1 MIGHLTAEALATLKD
16 VVPVAIVVAFFQ
28 LVVVRRPPAN
38 LTGILIGVGYVLLG
52 LTLFRVGLSLSLLP
66 VGSFM
71 AEQLTRAGA
80 ARGADAAAGWHDYL
94 WLYLFVAAIGLAAT
108 LIEPSLKAVAERVRA
123 ITGGAIRPWSLRL
136 VIASGVALGLLLG
149 TLRIVV
155 GFPMEY
161 VVVPLLAAIAILALS
176 APRAIV
182 PLALDSG
189 AMATSVVT
197 VPMISAF
204 GVTLAATVPGRSPLT
219 DGFGLIL
226 LALLLPVVSL
236 LAFAQLQA
244 WQRRPPEGGEKD
256 AV

>member
-1 MIGHLTAEALATLKD
+1 MIGTLAAEGLATLRD

-28 LVVVRRPPAN
+28 LGVVRRRPAA
-38 LTGILIGVGYVLLG
+38 LTSILIGIGYVLVG
-52 LTLFRVGLSLSLLP
+52 LTLFRVGLGLSLLP

-71 AEQLTRAGA
+71 AEQLARAGVA
-80 ARGADAAAGWHDYL
+80 GGAGEADWQDYL

-123 ITGGAIRPWSLRL
+123 LSGGAIHPLGLRV
-136 VIASGVALGLLLG
+136 VIAAGVALGLLLG
-149 TLRIVV
+149 TLRIVL

-161 VVVPLLAAIAILALS
+161 VVVPLLAAIAILAFS

-189 AMATSVVT
+189 SMATSVVT
-197 VPMISAF
+197 VPLISAF
-204 GVTLAATVPGRSPLT
+204 GVTLAATLPGRDPLT

-226 LALLLPVVSL
+226 LALLCPVACL
-236 LAFAQLQA
+236 LVFAQFQA
-244 WQRRPPEGGEKD
+244 FRRSPPEEGDGD

>member
-1 MIGHLTAEALATLKD
+1 MIGTLATEVLATLRD
-16 VVPVAIVVAFFQ
+16 VIPVAIVVAFFQ
-28 LVVVRRPPAN
+28 LVVVRRSPAA
-38 LTGILIGVGYVLLG
+38 LASILIGIGYVLVG
-52 LTLFRVGLSLSLLP
+52 LALFRVGLGLSLLP

-71 AEQLTRAGA
+71 AEQLARAGVAGGGDAEA
-80 ARGADAAAGWHDYL
+80 AWHDYL

-123 ITGGAIRPWSLRL
+123 LSGGAIHPWSLRL
-136 VIASGVALGLLLG
+136 VIAAGVALGLLG
-149 TLRIVV
+149 TLRIVL
-155 GFPMEY
+155 GLPMEY
-161 VVVPLLAAIAILALS
+161 VLVPLLAAIAILAFS

-189 AMATSVVT
+189 SMATSVVT

-204 GVTLAATVPGRSPLT
+204 GVTLAATLPGRDPLT

-226 LALLLPVVSL
+226 LALLVPVASL
-236 LAFAQLQA
+236 LVFAQVHA
-244 WQRRPPEGGEKD
+244 ARRSPPEEGDGD